1 MAYET
6 RLQLRRHKRPVPRLR
21 FALAAGLVVFVL
33 LGASQ
38 QAAVDAMAIPDYR
51 FGAVE
56 TYAAPAAATDLGA
69 GWTRVT
75 FEWARIQPNGTHEWN
90 VVPISDNALDAEIA
104 QGREVVGL
112 LITTPAWATDKERG
126 GGVPQGLYLPIDSP
140 DNHWANFVRAIVTR
154 YAGRIDHW
162 TIWNE
167 PEISPES
174 PDATWGGSTEDFIQL
189 LRVAYLVAKAENPN
203 AVIHMAGMSHWHNDL
218 WFGQFLDLLVAD
230 PEAWAHNLYFDV
242 ATLHLYHEPE
252 KIFEIVSLYYSQMRE
267 RGISKPIWIAETN
280 AYLSRVSEDEQAYFI
295 FQAFALEI
303 AAGAQRVSVYKMAD
317 AATDSAADPE
327 QFGLVRMDGSRRP
340 AFTAYQ
346 LAATYLAGFRGGTWS
361 RRDTISKV
369 VIDRGEKTTT
379 VLWARS
385 PAAQEVQL
393 EARTTEALLVDVYG
407 AARQVHPERGYYYID
422 LPGARCAQG
431 TPDCAIGGAPVM
443 LIENAPAS
451 AITAPLPASPTPSDL
466 EDIPTPTPSPVPTFF
481 IIPTITPTPTPT
493 RTPAPTFTPTPTAT
507 SPPTLTPTPTL
518 IPIPTS
524 DIPAGRPWLLIGA
537 LALVMGG
544 AAATA
549 GGRKFLRR

>member
-1 MAYET
+1 
-6 RLQLRRHKRPVPRLR
+6 
-21 FALAAGLVVFVL
+21 LAAALVMFVL
-33 LGASQ
+33 LSAGP
-38 QAAVDAMAIPDYR
+38 QAAVDAMAIPDGR

-56 TYAAPAAATDLGA
+56 TYADPTAATELGA
-69 GWTRVT
+69 GWTRIT
-75 FEWARIQPNGTHEWN
+75 FEWARIQPNGTYEWN
-90 VVPISDNALDAEIA
+90 VVPISDDALGTEIA
-104 QGREVVGL
+104 QGRQVVGL

-126 GGVPQGLYLPIDSP
+126 GGVPQGLYLPIDDP
-140 DNHWANFVRAIVTR
+140 DNLWATFVRTIVTR

-162 TIWNE
+162 TVWNE
-167 PEISPES
+167 PEIPPES

-230 PEAWAHNLYFDV
+230 PQTLANNLYFDV

-252 KIFEIVSLYYSQMRE
+252 KIFEVTSLYYSQMRE

-303 AAGAQRVSVYKMAD
+303 AAGAQRIGVYKMAD

-327 QFGLVRMDGSRRP
+327 QFGLVRIGGSRRP

-361 RRDTISKV
+361 RRDVISKV

-379 VLWARS
+379 VLWTRS
-385 PAAQEVQL
+385 PAAQEVML

-407 AARQVHPERGYYYID
+407 TALQVHPERGYYRIN

-443 LIENAPAS
+443 LVENAPPS
-451 AITAPLPASPTPSDL
+451 AITAPLPASPTPSNL
-466 EDIPTPTPSPVPTFF
+466 EDIPTPTPSPVPTSI
-481 IIPTITPTPTPT
+481 IIPTSTSTPTPTNTPLPT
-493 RTPAPTFTPTPTAT
+493 LPPTSTSTPL
-507 SPPTLTPTPTL
+507 PTLTPTPTL
-518 IPIPTS
+518 IPLPTS

-544 AAATA
+544 AAVTA